1 MVIIKLE
8 IIRECILPKKKNIS
22 PTESKFT
29 VTLSFRFSET
39 YDKKW

>member
-1 MVIIKLE
+1 MYFV
-8 IIRECILPKKKNIS
+8 KKKKHIS

-29 VTLSFRFSET
+29 VRLSFRFSET

>member
-8 IIRECILPKKKNIS
+8 LLENVFCQKKKIS

-29 VTLSFRFSET
+29 VRLSFRFSET

>member
-1 MVIIKLE
+1 MAVIKLE
-8 IIRECILPKKKNIS
+8 LLENVFCQKKIS

-29 VTLSFRFSET
+29 VRLSFRFSET